1 MTTTVL
7 TDIYLETCSM
17 ASIKNT
23 NFISFE
29 ELMLKSS
36 KYCEEAIQY

>member
-1 MTTTVL
+1 
-7 TDIYLETCSM
+7 M

-23 NFISFE
+23 NFISFD

-36 KYCEEAIQY
+36 KYCEEAIQYWKLQVVEISDVDYS